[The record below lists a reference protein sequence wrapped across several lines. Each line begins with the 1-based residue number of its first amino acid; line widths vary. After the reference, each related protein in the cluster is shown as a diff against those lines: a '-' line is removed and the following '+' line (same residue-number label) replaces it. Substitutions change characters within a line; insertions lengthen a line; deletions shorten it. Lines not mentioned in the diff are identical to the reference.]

1 MIDEEV
7 IKNLTER
14 QLLPFRD
21 NAEEISNTIQI
32 ILQNNDFEPSA
43 VNMLCTYVSL
53 MQKQF
58 SRIQSIVGHIREI
71 SKATKE
77 IDNMS
82 RCDNKGDDNA

>member
-7 IKNLTER
+7 IRNLTER

-32 ILQNNDFEPSA
+32 ILQNNDFESNA
-43 VNMLCTYVSL
+43 VNMLSTYVSL

-58 SRIQSIVGHIREI
+58 ARIQSIVSHIREI

>member
-1 MIDEEV
+1 MFNDEV
-7 IKNLTER
+7 IRNLSER
-14 QLLPFRD
+14 QLLPFRN

-32 ILQNNDFEPSA
+32 ILQNNDFEPNA

-58 SRIQSIVGHIREI
+58 TRIQSIVGHIKEI
-71 SKATKE
+71 SKAMKG

>member
-32 ILQNNDFEPSA
+32 ILQNNDFESNA
-43 VNMLCTYVSL
+43 VNMLSTYVSL

-82 RCDNKGDDNA
+82 HCDNKGDDNA

>member
-32 ILQNNDFEPSA
+32 ILQNNDFESNA

-58 SRIQSIVGHIREI
+58 ARIQSIVSHIREI